1 MIFESITELGLSGVY
16 AIRFRRHL
24 DKRGY
29 FVETFRKSQF
39 RVPPLDRHF
48 VGSEFLQCNESFSL
62 AGTIRGLHFQRA
74 PAAEIKI
81 VRCLSGRIFDIV
93 LDLRRDSPTFLQWQ
107 GIELSADNGK
117 ALLLPQGCAHGFQT
131 LTDEVQLLYMHTAF
145 YEPAVEGGIRFD
157 DPRVGINW
165 PLPATQVSARDQQH
179 PLLPDDFIGIQV

>member
-1 MIFESITELGLSGVY
+1 MQIAHLPIAGVAVLETERRGDDRGSFARWFCQRELAELLGDSTICQVNHSY
-16 AIRFRRHL
+16 TR
-24 DKRGY
+24 
-29 FVETFRKSQF
+29 EQ
-39 RVPPLDRHF
+39 
-48 VGSEFLQCNESFSL
+48 GS
-62 AGTIRGLHFQRA
+62 IRGLHFQRA